1 MAFNN
6 YEYFTFLL
14 ELKIEKRKSSIE
26 KRKSSVRKI
35 DVKLK
40 QHSQSVHEGKKNI
53 CSSKYKKGK
62 LDPTV
67 SKKKEKCLTCN
78 KKFASLQNH
87 NKYNHPKIEKCN
99 FCDQEFLFEIDLKSH
114 IELVHVGK
122 KYYDVSDGTRKCIFC
137 NKEFVDLRNHIRSYH
152 NHQKK
157 CKLCPQEFVFDIDLQ
172 KHVELVHEEAVE
184 NRDNLKNN
192 GIANFNEA
200 QYPDYSN
207 INPKKFD
214 CDICFRK
221 YSSNGAWRKHLVT
234 NCRKKIVRENCSI
247 CGNSDHNSSFHT
259 RIIDQKL
266 DSETNPHERKD
277 MRIKPIHE
285 GNKQNVERDFDSWE
299 GHVSKNEEIDPLST
313 NSMDNDGKDPLSDI
327 DSKYHLADLNGGDL
341 LENIDRKDPLAVID
355 AKDPLAHK
363 YIIIKYTST

>member
-1 MAFNN
+1 MVFNN
-6 YEYFTFLL
+6 YEYFTSLL
-14 ELKIEKRKSSIE
+14 ELKMEKRKSSIE

-62 LDPTV
+62 LDSTV

-87 NKYNHPKIEKCN
+87 NKYNHLKIEKCN
-99 FCDQEFLFEIDLKSH
+99 FCDQEVLFEIDLKSK

-137 NKEFVDLRNHIRSYH
+137 NKEFADLRNHIRSYH

-172 KHVELVHEEAVE
+172 KHVELVHKEAVE

-214 CDICFRK
+214 FTLSRGLTEYHCWLT
-221 YSSNGAWRKHLVT
+221 SSK
-234 NCRKKIVRENCSI
+234 
-247 CGNSDHNSSFHT
+247 
-259 RIIDQKL
+259 
-266 DSETNPHERKD
+266 
-277 MRIKPIHE
+277 
-285 GNKQNVERDFDSWE
+285 
-299 GHVSKNEEIDPLST
+299 
-313 NSMDNDGKDPLSDI
+313 
-327 DSKYHLADLNGGDL
+327 
-341 LENIDRKDPLAVID
+341 
-355 AKDPLAHK
+355 
-363 YIIIKYTST
+363 TSTESINW